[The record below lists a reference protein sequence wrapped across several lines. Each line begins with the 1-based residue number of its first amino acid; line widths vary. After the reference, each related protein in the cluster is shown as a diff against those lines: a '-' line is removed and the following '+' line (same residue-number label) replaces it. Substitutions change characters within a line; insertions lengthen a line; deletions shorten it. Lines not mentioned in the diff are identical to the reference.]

1 MIFVRIPVGAGEQ
14 RNERLDTSNFA
25 RFRIFDEIL
34 FYFYIGVPVTRN
46 KIAWGTKKMTRNE
59 PSRNKIWHKY

>member
-46 KIAWGTKKMTRNE
+46 KIAWGTKKM
-59 PSRNKIWHKY
+59 